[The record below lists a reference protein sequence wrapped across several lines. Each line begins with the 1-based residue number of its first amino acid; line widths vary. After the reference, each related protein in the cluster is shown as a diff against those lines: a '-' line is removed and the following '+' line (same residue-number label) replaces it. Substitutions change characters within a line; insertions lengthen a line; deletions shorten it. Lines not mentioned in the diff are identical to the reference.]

1 MYKYKSIIIKIKLF
15 YLILF
20 GKIKKNNKIIKISKN
35 NSIKIENILIIFPI
49 KEEDFRVALYSF
61 RNLEKTESIHYY
73 FLINTIHKQHFH
85 LGGYAFDVS
94 QNINNGK
101 IKIDE
106 TFYEHR
112 ILNKKYDIVIDLNK
126 EFIFDLSIIINNLNA
141 TYKVGIKNNF
151 SDYFYNIQFNLNN
164 EDILEKIYNK
174 IFLMLK

>member
-1 MYKYKSIIIKIKLF
+1 MFMSFKLLKLHWNIF
-15 YLILF
+15 FWIF
-20 GKIKKNNKIIKISKN
+20 TGKIKKLQSRLNIHPKQVTP
-35 NSIKIENILIIFPI
+35 ENILIVFPI
-49 KEEDFRVALYSF
+49 DEPSFRVALYSF

-141 TYKVGIKNNF
+141 TYKVGIKNNY